1 MNIDYTPI
9 RCAVEGVIARHEFE
23 LMMER
28 LPETMLPIENLVAA
42 FGQAVSIS
50 RVLNDRC
57 WAIRQPPVSTNA
69 VTVTIGGNPITKE
82 QLQDLKNAIRGE
94 FEIINP

>member
-23 LMMER
+23 FMMER
-28 LPETMLPIENLVAA
+28 LPETMLPLHRFLIV
-42 FGQAVSIS
+42 GVG
-50 RVLNDRC
+50 VLAIGKQLNERC
-57 WAIRQPPVSTNA
+57 RAIRQPPVSRNA
-69 VTVTIGGNPITKE
+69 VTVTIGGKPLTKD
-82 QLQDLKNAIRGE
+82 QLQDLKDAIRGE